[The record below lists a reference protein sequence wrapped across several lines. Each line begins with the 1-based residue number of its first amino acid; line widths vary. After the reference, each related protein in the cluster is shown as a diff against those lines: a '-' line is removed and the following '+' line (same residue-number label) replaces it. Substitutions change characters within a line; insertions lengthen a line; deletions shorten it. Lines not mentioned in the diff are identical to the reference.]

1 MAEQLMIDGTADV
14 PTARVVQAGEAY
26 CQALAAWQAQQKVTD
41 ELRATLIEFME
52 EDGIQHFVL
61 EHYDVILK
69 TTATT
74 KIAVKTLSKE

>member
-1 MAEQLMIDGTADV
+1 MAEQMMIEGTVDV
-14 PTARVVQAGEAY
+14 PTARVAKLGEEY
-26 CQALAAWQAQQKVTD
+26 CQSLAAWQAQQKVTD
-41 ELRATLIEFME
+41 QVRTLLIEAME
-52 EDGIQHFVL
+52 EDEIQHFVL